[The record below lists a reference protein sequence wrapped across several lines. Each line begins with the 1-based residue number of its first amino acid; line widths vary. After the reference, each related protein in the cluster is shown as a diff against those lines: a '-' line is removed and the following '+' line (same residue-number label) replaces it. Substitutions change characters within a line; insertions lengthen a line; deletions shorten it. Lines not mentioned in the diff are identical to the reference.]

1 MKKRIITTIAFLT
14 LSFTFAQQITVEE
27 IYANYIKAIGGK
39 DKLESIVNKID
50 INSLT
55 SESTI
60 TGAFNSQTKMEQEI
74 INFYDYSTPPQSA
87 TILKQ
92 PPSSLTGNKTEFT
105 RYLTANGKTTMLFS
119 DGKKQVMAS
128 THNKYRENPFPDTMI
143 PSGSKVLTNEN
154 FNGKEVYV
162 VSYEEITGIIKLD
175 CLAYFDIDSG
185 LLLGTKSVSKQ
196 EVAGRNTTSTI
207 SLNMFEEYREVE
219 GILIPHKHITNIK
232 TETTGTV
239 SMTSISNMITTVI
252 AIEFNIDTEDFKQ
265 NCFQNPE
272 ACFEKYEKK
281 IKSLFFGKSKII
293 LQT

>member
-1 MKKRIITTIAFLT
+1 
-14 LSFTFAQQITVEE
+14 
-27 IYANYIKAIGGK
+27 AIGGK

-74 INFYDYSTPPQSA
+74 IIFYDYSTPPQSA

-92 PPSSLTGNKTEFT
+92 PPSSLTVNKTEFT

-175 CLAYFDIDSG
+175 C
-185 LLLGTKSVSKQ
+185 
-196 EVAGRNTTSTI
+196 
-207 SLNMFEEYREVE
+207 
-219 GILIPHKHITNIK
+219 
-232 TETTGTV
+232 
-239 SMTSISNMITTVI
+239 
-252 AIEFNIDTEDFKQ
+252 
-265 NCFQNPE
+265 
-272 ACFEKYEKK
+272 
-281 IKSLFFGKSKII
+281 
-293 LQT
+293 